1 MNFSLLYFEPHDVI
15 RIYDKIFHFAPCS
28 SPKWDFSCK
37 ILSHRF
43 DTTKYYHVLH
53 VKAPCRSCYSH
64 ISPTVVA
71 PQMDHL
77 RLGATWHWH
86 FPSPLCFFC
95 WSSYFATPNTV
106 ASIAMKFSRSST
118 RSRNTTTRSISRF
131 QPFTTSSEG

>member
-15 RIYDKIFHFAPCS
+15 GIYDKIFHFAPCS
-28 SPKWDFSCK
+28 SLKWDFSCK
-37 ILSHRF
+37 ILSHNI

-86 FPSPLCFFC
+86 FPSFLCFFY
-95 WSSYFATPNTV
+95 WSSSFASTV